1 MRISIFDSGY
11 GGLIPTAMMAQALH
25 CMSCIDID
33 GKNAHSPRSVQLGEL
48 GVGANQINP
57 SLSANQTT

>member
-25 CMSCIDID
+25 CMTCIDID
-33 GKNAHSPRSVQLGEL
+33 GKNAHGPRSMQLGEL